1 MKKVIDADRMV
12 CLEEFDGTQ
21 TEQIKEKYESM
32 GKWDDIALDYN
43 GDLILWEDE

>member
-12 CLEEFDGTQ
+12 CLEEFNETQ

-32 GKWDDIALDYN
+32 GKWNDVAIDCG